1 MTPPRTCPAGT
12 VCSGAAFPGHA
23 AHEPVR
29 LITGTVCPA
38 RSAAARVPCSGE
50 HVVIDGVWKHQSA
63 DGSLVWV
70 DPRVP
75 AGTDPIEWTDHHG
88 DVWEESP
95 INRQMIALVRFANGT
110 RVPSPTYH
118 PRAKVERNFG
128 ELVQT
133 AGASITDEDVAEWQ
147 VDDEE
152 GGTGQVEPADRDS
165 EVRYISEMNR
175 QRISDTVK
183 NPEPIVR
190 SEFDTFTPEQKKLVE
205 SAAELENISVMVKEA
220 VLDLRNAART
230 GDVADAYARV
240 YFLRRE
246 LGRVV
251 AALGVGVPRTLATIE
266 AEYRELTEG

>member
-1 MTPPRTCPAGT
+1 MTSPRT
-12 VCSGAAFPGHA
+12 
-23 AHEPVR
+23 
-29 LITGTVCPA
+29 CPA
-38 RSAAARVPCSGE
+38 RSAAARVPCAGE
-50 HVVIDGVWKHQSA
+50 HTVIDGVWKHQSA

-70 DPRVP
+70 DQRVP
-75 AGTDPIEWTDHHG
+75 AGPDPIEWTDHHG

-95 INRQMIALVRFANGT
+95 VDRQMIALVRFSDGT

-118 PRAKVERNFG
+118 PRPKVEQNFG

-133 AGASITDEDVAEWQ
+133 AGAPTIDDDVIVARYLNGEC
-147 VDDEE
+147 
-152 GGTGQVEPADRDS
+152 VERDG
-165 EVRYISEMNR
+165 VPI
-175 QRISDTVK
+175 K
-183 NPEPIVR
+183 NTEPIVR